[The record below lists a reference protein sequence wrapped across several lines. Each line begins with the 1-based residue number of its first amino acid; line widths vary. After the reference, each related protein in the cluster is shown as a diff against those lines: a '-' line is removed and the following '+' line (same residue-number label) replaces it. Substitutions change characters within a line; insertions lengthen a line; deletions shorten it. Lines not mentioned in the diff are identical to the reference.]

1 MNPYQIDVSPN
12 FKRESKTLIKRYK
25 SLAKEIEELIERLK
39 TEPDQGTAIGKN
51 CYKIRMA
58 IKSKGRGKSG
68 GARVITCVVAIDE
81 RVVLLSIYDKAEQ
94 ADIADSFLSQLLN
107 EAGL

>member
-1 MNPYQIDVSPN
+1 M
-12 FKRESKTLIKRYK
+12 IKRHK
-25 SLAKEIEELIERLK
+25 SLAKEIEALIERLAEK
-39 TEPDQGTAIGKN
+39 PEQGTAIGKN
-51 CYKIRMA
+51 CYKIRLA

-81 RVVLLSIYDKAEQ
+81 RVILLSIYDKADQ
-94 ADIADSFLSQLLN
+94 ADIADSFLNQLLN